1 MISDNVSPHIDAL
14 PEEKRL
20 VSQAKT
26 GDATAFVQLYDA
38 YVEGVYRYVYFRVI
52 NDAAAED
59 ITSQVFLNAWEHLG
73 GYPEDDGTF
82 VSWIYEI
89 ANSQVLDYYKTNLKT
104 HEIDIDFLTIPAD
117 YGLKDEVQDLIKLE
131 TMRNHLRFLTADPKQ
146 SLITKILNRG
156 TTNRNITL
164 LLTRL
169 DSDVHTL
176 QVRTLQ
182 TVAKFLE
189 YLNLGREVKPSPKFN
204 AHTRLWLTQY
214 LQFHSRRQQKTS
226 LFLRMSLIYAVVI
239 LALVFTGTAK
249 AQSALP
255 GDILYGWKR
264 TSELALRTLSPDPI
278 GTDIFLADRRLSEWI
293 AVGKDPARSAAAS
306 DDYFDALTKLS
317 SKNEGVSLVRL
328 DPVLKDHR
336 ERLGDAGLPTSQL
349 DTYLNSATSVTS
361 VSSINVAPNEAVQP
375 STIGSSEVVP
385 PPAAGSGENGQ
396 PSRTD
401 PNNIGVPVTEAPT
414 EVGSAATA
422 VTTDIASV
430 ATPIVTVDVSQPT
443 AVPTEVAQPPT
454 QAPTVAAPPAT
465 EVPPVTAPPATDVP
479 AITAPPAT
487 VVPPVT
493 APTTDTSTGNLN
505 PVVPVGSPVTL
516 PTPQTP

>member
-1 MISDNVSPHIDAL
+1 MISDNVNPHIDAL
-14 PEEKRL
+14 PEESRL

-26 GDATAFVQLYDA
+26 GDATAFVHLYDA
-38 YVEGVYRYVYFRVI
+38 YVEGIYRYVYFRVI

-73 GYPEDDGTF
+73 SYQEVDGSF
-82 VSWIYEI
+82 VSWIHKI

-104 HEIDIDFLTIPAD
+104 HEIDIDFLSIPAD

-146 SLITKILNRG
+146 SLISKILNRG
-156 TTNRNITL
+156 TTNRNIARL
-164 LLTRL
+164 LARL
-169 DSDVHTL
+169 ENDVHTL

-214 LQFHSRRQQKTS
+214 LQFHSRRQQKVS
-226 LFLRMSLIYAVVI
+226 LLWRMSLIYAVVI
-239 LALVFTGTAK
+239 IALLFTGTAK

-255 GDILYGWKR
+255 GDLLYSWKR
-264 TSELALRTLSPDPI
+264 TSELAWRTVSPDPV

-306 DDYFDALTKLS
+306 NDYFDALTKLS
-317 SKNEGVSLVRL
+317 SKNEGVPLVRL
-328 DPVLKDHR
+328 NPVLKAHR
-336 ERLGDAGLPTSQL
+336 ERLGDAGLSTLQL
-349 DTYLNSATSVTS
+349 DNYLNSTTSATSISS
-361 VSSINVAPNEAVQP
+361 VNITPNEGVQP
-375 STIGSSEVVP
+375 STIGSSEVVQ

-401 PNNIGVPVTEAPT
+401 PNNVVVPVTEAPIDVGAAAT
-414 EVGSAATA
+414 ELPTDITSAAT
-422 VTTDIASV
+422 
-430 ATPIVTVDVSQPT
+430 PIITVDVSLPT

-465 EVPPVTAPPATDVP
+465 EIPPVTTLPVTDVPPVTAPPATDV
-479 AITAPPAT
+479 A
-487 VVPPVT
+487 PVT
-493 APTTDTSTGNLN
+493 APTTDNSTGNVN
-505 PVVPVGSPVTL
+505 PVGSPIPA
-516 PTPQTP
+516 PTVQTP